1 MSIYIAHRRKKRP
14 NALNVPSTDQKD
26 TSSVYDENS
35 QFACPAHVNCFGT
48 SSMSLVH
55 RQRGATAVR
64 IELKPWN
71 NE

>member
-1 MSIYIAHRRKKRP
+1 MSIYIAHRRE
-14 NALNVPSTDQKD
+14 NASNVLNVPSTDQKD

-35 QFACPAHVNCFGT
+35 HLHVRLTHIVLEQVTCRW
-48 SSMSLVH
+48 SSDSE
-55 RQRGATAVR
+55 GATAVR